1 MHEDIVTAVDALMPG
16 LIEDLASLVRIPS
29 VSAPGYDTDE
39 VRRSAHAVAELL
51 QDAGCHGARLLEIEG
66 AHPAV
71 YAELPA
77 EDGAPTVLLYAHH
90 DVQPPG
96 PSEEWRGD
104 PFEPLIENGRMYGRG
119 AADDKGGL
127 TVHLGAIR
135 ALGASRRV
143 GIKLFI
149 EGEEEVGSSHLA
161 AFLDAYGD
169 LLEADVVVIAD
180 SGNVSLGTPSFTTS
194 LRGLVDCHVEVR
206 TLGDAVHS
214 GVYGGAVPDALMAMS
229 RLLAGLHD
237 DSGEVAIA
245 GLRTAELSD
254 HDLEAGAVLAEAG
267 AVDGLE
273 LIGSGSLSSRMWGK
287 PAVSILAL
295 DAPRVDEAINQ
306 IVPVAKAVVS
316 MRIPPGQP
324 SGEAM
329 QALVDHLQANAP
341 WGARVT
347 VTPGRRGEAFHLGTS
362 GPAYEAFRTAFE
374 MAYGET
380 AANVGIG
387 GSIPFVAAYSAM
399 FPEATILITGVGDPA
414 SRWHGPDESQDL
426 AELRRG
432 IIGEALALHLLA
444 AG

>member
-1 MHEDIVTAVDALMPG
+1 MHDDIVKTVDDLMPA
-16 LIEDLASLVRIPS
+16 LIDDLASLVRIPS

-51 QDAGCHGARLLEIEG
+51 QEAGCAGARLLEIEG

-104 PFEPLIENGRMYGRG
+104 PFEPLIANGRMYGRG

-143 GIKLFI
+143 GIKVFV
-149 EGEEEVGSSHLA
+149 EGEEELGSGHLA
-161 AFLDAYGD
+161 AFLETYGD
-169 LLEADVVVIAD
+169 LLQADVVVIAD
-180 SGNVSLGTPSFTTS
+180 SGNVALGVPSFTTS
-194 LRGLVDCHVEVR
+194 LRGLVDCQVEVR

-229 RLLAGLHD
+229 RLLASLHD
-237 DSGEVAIA
+237 DAGEVAIE
-245 GLRTAELSD
+245 GLATAELAD
-254 HDLEAGAVLAEAG
+254 HDLEAEAVLADAG
-267 AVDGLE
+267 AVPGLS

-287 PAVSILAL
+287 PAVSVLAL
-295 DAPRVDEAINQ
+295 DAPRIDEAINQ
-306 IVPVAKAVVS
+306 IVPVAKAAVS
-316 MRIPPGQP
+316 LRIPPGQP
-324 SGEAM
+324 AADAM
-329 QALVDHLQANAP
+329 AALVTHLESNAP
-341 WGARVT
+341 WGSRVT
-347 VTPGRRGEAFHLGTS
+347 VTPGRHGEAFHLGTS
-362 GPAYEAFRTAFE
+362 GAGYDAFREAFET
-374 MAYGET
+374 AYGET
-380 AANVGIG
+380 AVNVGIG
-387 GSIPFVAAYSAM
+387 GSIPFVAAYSEM
-399 FPEATILITGVGDPA
+399 FPDATILITGVGDPA

-432 IIGEALALHLLA
+432 IIGEALALRMLA
-444 AG
+444 SG